1 MRQVKCIKPLDHLT
15 KDRIYTMVGEPS
27 KDAKWLTVVD
37 DRGVCTTYDS
47 ARFEVIHSPKAT
59 PDFRQM
65 QHIADEVKITCP
77 VVEQADKRKSE
88 SKPLCK
94 NHKICGSPV
103 EAERYKFCYDCWWAQ
118 DPRNKT
124 TDLTKGAKLEIED
137 LVVPD
142 LVEVSGLATAPIK
155 LHKALAEDALLIR
168 LNARREQAL
177 EDSDA
182 NLAALLYD
190 CMSVLKRGAQ

>member
-1 MRQVKCIKPLDHLT
+1 MRQVKSLVKLDGLLT
-15 KDRIYTMVGEPS
+15 KDQIYTVISETKGFV
-27 KDAKWLTVVD
+27 TVID
-37 DRGVCTTYDS
+37 DRGEQCAYSDT
-47 ARFEVIHSPKAT
+47 RFEPIHSPKAT
-59 PDFRQM
+59 PDFSQM
-65 QHIADEVKITCP
+65 QYIADEVKITCP
-77 VVEQADKRKSE
+77 VVEEADRRKSE

-124 TDLTKGAKLEIED
+124 TDLTKGAKLEVED

-142 LVEVSGLATAPIK
+142 LVEVTGLATAPIK

-190 CMSVLKRGAQ
+190 CMSVLKRGAR

>member
-1 MRQVKCIKPLDHLT
+1 MRQVKCIKPLGHLT
-15 KDRIYTMVGEPS
+15 KDRIYTVVGEPA
-27 KDAKWLTVVD
+27 KDAKWLTEVD
-37 DRGVCTTYDS
+37 DRGECATYDS

-59 PDFRQM
+59 PDFSQM

-77 VVEQADKRKSE
+77 VVEQA
-88 SKPLCK
+88 
-94 NHKICGSPV
+94 
-103 EAERYKFCYDCWWAQ
+103 
-118 DPRNKT
+118 PRNKT

-177 EDSDA
+177 SDSDA

-190 CMSVLKRGAQ
+190 CMSVLKRGAR